1 MIFDKHGINCSIN
14 EFADRAG
21 GGDVTSLIWAI
32 VVVLFVLWLL
42 GFSMN
47 IGGSLIFLLLVLAV
61 AGVIYNLL
69 AGGLYGGPHHHQTTE
84 VSEVDREV

>member
-1 MIFDKHGINCSIN
+1 L
-14 EFADRAG
+14 
-21 GGDVTSLIWAI
+21 TSLIWAI
-32 VVVLFVLWLL
+32 VVVLFALWLL

-69 AGGLYGGPHHHQTTE
+69 AGGLSGGPQHHHTSEGT
-84 VSEVDREV
+84 EVDREV

>member
-1 MIFDKHGINCSIN
+1 LTG
-14 EFADRAG
+14 
-21 GGDVTSLIWAI
+21 LIWAI
-32 VVVLFVLWLL
+32 VVVLFALWLL

-69 AGGLYGGPHHHQTTE
+69 AGGLYGGPHQHHTSEAT
-84 VSEVDREV
+84 EVDREV

>member
-1 MIFDKHGINCSIN
+1 MILDSNDIKYFLNQSGHS
-14 EFADRAG
+14 G
-21 GGDVTSLIWAI
+21 GGERLTSLIWAL
-32 VVVLFVLWLL
+32 VVVLFALWLL

-69 AGGLYGGPHHHQTTE
+69 AGGLSGGPQHRPTSEGT
-84 VSEVDREV
+84 EVDREI